1 MISASDDLDTTAIAL
16 GACSLQMFRPLDLI
30 IDSAIESSDDRSN
43 SVLEGACKRAIESE
57 IDGKL

>member
-30 IDSAIESSDDRSN
+30 IDSAIESSDDCSN

-57 IDGKL
+57 IDEKL

>member
-16 GACSLQMFRPLDLI
+16 GACSLQMFRPLDII
-30 IDSAIESSDDRSN
+30 IDSATESSDDLSN